1 MMVHNFVHFVA
12 EVDLECSVISSTRVN
27 WMRIINERNNIGYI
41 KLSLHCRYT
50 FSCNLFIG

>member
-27 WMRIINERNNIGYI
+27 WM
-41 KLSLHCRYT
+41 
-50 FSCNLFIG
+50 